1 MDFQSSVDLHNR
13 VYEQLAN
20 PLGDISD
27 ADLSDP
33 HMADWK
39 YKKIKEQIKQFEDG
53 LDNDHEIA
61 ICLASFGTAIKMAVH
76 DIGFQNPDMLYFY
89 GKVNDQEAQLIQHMS
104 QLNFLLL
111 AVPKPNPAAPPR
123 RIGFTSDQD

>member
-13 VYEQLAN
+13 IYEQLTN
-20 PLGDISD
+20 PLGDISA

-76 DIGFQNPDMLYFY
+76 DIGFQNPDM
-89 GKVNDQEAQLIQHMS
+89 HTS

>member
-1 MDFQSSVDLHNR
+1 MDLQSSVDLHNR
-13 VYEQLAN
+13 VYEHLTNQ
-20 PLGDISD
+20 LGDISA

-61 ICLASFGTAIKMAVH
+61 ICLASFGTAIKN
-76 DIGFQNPDMLYFY
+76 GSP
-89 GKVNDQEAQLIQHMS
+89 
-104 QLNFLLL
+104 
-111 AVPKPNPAAPPR
+111 
-123 RIGFTSDQD
+123 

>member
-20 PLGDISD
+20 PLGDISA

-39 YKKIKEQIKQFEDG
+39 YKKIKE
-53 LDNDHEIA
+53 
-61 ICLASFGTAIKMAVH
+61 
-76 DIGFQNPDMLYFY
+76 
-89 GKVNDQEAQLIQHMS
+89 
-104 QLNFLLL
+104 
-111 AVPKPNPAAPPR
+111 
-123 RIGFTSDQD
+123 

>member
-13 VYEQLAN
+13 IYEQLTN
-20 PLGDISD
+20 PLGDISA

-53 LDNDHEIA
+53 LDRTCSIFTA
-61 ICLASFGTAIKMAVH
+61 RSTIRKRSSFSTCH
-76 DIGFQNPDMLYFY
+76 
-89 GKVNDQEAQLIQHMS
+89 S
-104 QLNFLLL
+104 
-111 AVPKPNPAAPPR
+111 
-123 RIGFTSDQD
+123 

>member
-20 PLGDISD
+20 PLGDISA

-76 DIGFQNPDMLYFY
+76 DIGFQNPD
-89 GKVNDQEAQLIQHMS
+89 DQEAQLIQHMS